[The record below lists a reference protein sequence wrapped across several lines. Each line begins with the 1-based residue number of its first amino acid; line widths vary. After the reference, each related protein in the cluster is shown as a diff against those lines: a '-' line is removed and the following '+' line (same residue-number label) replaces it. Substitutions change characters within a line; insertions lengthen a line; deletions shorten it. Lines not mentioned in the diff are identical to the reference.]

1 MLETTLARKNESCDA
16 GLRPT
21 ARRRFWP
28 IAQVEGTLTGEA
40 GLRCQ
45 LAHRPQR
52 DGLLGQDRFTNAL
65 RCGYGRV
72 TPWVDHAS
80 MRRVLAIAA
89 LATALL
95 VPVASAGAGA
105 GAPPPFPKLA
115 GFTHAEINV
124 RIRKQPHTLILDL
137 GRVTAVEPAAVVLLE
152 SDGSIVTVPL
162 APTTLITLNGRPAI
176 AAQLHKRLLV
186 ETMRIDGGA
195 AVRVRAVG
203 LR

>member
-1 MLETTLARKNESCDA
+1 MLETTLVRKNESCVA

-52 DGLLGQDRFTNAL
+52 DGFAGQERFTNAL

-72 TPWVDHAS
+72 TPWADHAP

-89 LATALL
+89 LATALF

-105 GAPPPFPKLA
+105 PPPWPKLA

-124 RIRKQPHTLILDL
+124 RIRKEPHTLILDL

-152 SDGSIVTVPL
+152 SDGSSVTVPL

-176 AAQLHKRLLV
+176 AAQLHKRLAV

-195 AVRVRAVG
+195 AVRVRAFR
-203 LR
+203 L